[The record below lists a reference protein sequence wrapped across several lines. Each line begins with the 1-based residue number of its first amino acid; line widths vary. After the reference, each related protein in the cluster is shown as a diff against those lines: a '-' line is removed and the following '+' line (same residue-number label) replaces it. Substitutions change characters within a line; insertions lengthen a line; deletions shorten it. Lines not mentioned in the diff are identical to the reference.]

1 MFKGESLQL
10 GEQEYVI
17 PPLSLEKLEELEDR
31 FHALSAPAAGFSER
45 LQQLMPILLASFQ
58 RNYPEITEAE
68 LRSQLDLPSLNQL
81 LQIIMAA
88 NGFTTEAQQ
97 SSSRPSAVGR
107 RQNPPAVGTG
117 PEASATHSTV
127 FGREPTAED
136 RQPPGELV
144 PAKE

>member
-1 MFKGESLQL
+1 MFKGESLRL

-17 PPLSLEKLEELEDR
+17 PPLSLEMLEELEDR

-88 NGFTTEAQQ
+88 NGFTTAVNDKQQ
-97 SSSRPSAVGR
+97 TASGKRQAETGR
-107 RQNPPAVGTG
+107 GADPGLPTG
-117 PEASATHSTV
+117 NGEPETGNDGSL
-127 FGREPTAED
+127 
-136 RQPPGELV
+136 GERA

>member
-88 NGFTTEAQQ
+88 NGFTTAASDKQQ
-97 SSSRPSAVGR
+97 ALSGKHQAKAGR
-107 RQNPPAVGTG
+107 GADPGLPTG
-117 PEASATHSTV
+117 N
-127 FGREPTAED
+127 
-136 RQPPGELV
+136 GELETGNEGSSGERV